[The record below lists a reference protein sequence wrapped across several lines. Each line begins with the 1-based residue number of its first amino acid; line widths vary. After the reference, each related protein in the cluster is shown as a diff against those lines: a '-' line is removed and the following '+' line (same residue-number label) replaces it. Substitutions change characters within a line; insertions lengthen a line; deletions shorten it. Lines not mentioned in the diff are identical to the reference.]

1 MKKVT
6 FLLAT
11 LLIGGMM
18 LTGCKKDNPQPTPDP
33 TPTPTTAKVTY
44 MVGNT
49 YGSFTTSDCFKYT
62 ITYVGADGNKVIVN
76 DVTLPWTSPELTV
89 TLPFDAKMEGK
100 YTYKEEE
107 LPDQVGFGQ
116 ITSIV
121 SGNRP
126 IANGEDVIAS
136 LAKAGFLQY
145 VSQNP
150 DVVSFSLSGRVE

>member
-1 MKKVT
+1 VK
-6 FLLAT
+6 
-11 LLIGGMM
+11 
-18 LTGCKKDNPQPTPDP
+18 
-33 TPTPTTAKVTY
+33 
-44 MVGNT
+44 
-49 YGSFTTSDCFKYT
+49 
-62 ITYVGADGNKVIVN
+62 
-76 DVTLPWTSPELTV
+76 
-89 TLPFDAKMEGK
+89 LPFDAKMEGK

-107 LPDQVGFGQ
+107 LPDQVAFGQ